1 MATSGTYAF
10 AVTATQLY
18 QAAFSAMQV
27 YGPNDAG
34 MTSNDTSRASF
45 SLEMLVKAMAN
56 KGLPLWCVQ
65 ELAIPLLANT
75 PTYSVG
81 SPRPLR
87 LLFAYVRDSAG
98 NDTTVQIYSR
108 YDYDT
113 LGQKASTGV
122 VNQLF
127 YDPQIADGVSSTV
140 PGSGIIT
147 VYDVPADS
155 TYTLHVVI
163 QRSIQDV
170 GTSTNNLDF
179 PQEAYM
185 MLKWRLAEELMLDYE
200 VPDNVRRE
208 IRMFAKQ
215 YTDEFWDTTQEQASV
230 YLTPS
235 ERMR

>member
-1 MATSGTYAF
+1 MATSGTYSF

-34 MTSNDTSRASF
+34 MTSADTSRASF

-65 ELAIPLLANT
+65 DLAVPMIAGQS
-75 PTYSVG
+75 TYSLG

-87 LLFAYVRDSAG
+87 LLFAYLRDSSG
-98 NDTTVQIYSR
+98 NDVTVQIYSR

-127 YDPQIADGVSSTV
+127 YDPQIGDGATAP
-140 PGSGIIT
+140 PGSGIVT
-147 VYDVPADS
+147 VYDVPSDS
-155 TYTLHVVI
+155 TYTLHVIV

-170 GTSTNNLDF
+170 GTASNNLDF

-215 YTDEFWDTTQEQASV
+215 YTDEFWDTTQEQASI

-235 ERMR
+235 ERTR

>member
-1 MATSGTYAF
+1 MATSGTYTF
-10 AVTATQLY
+10 AVTATQLF

-34 MTSNDTSRASF
+34 LTSNDTSRAQF
-45 SLEMLVKAMAN
+45 SLEMLVKSMAN
-56 KGLPLWCVQ
+56 MGLPLWCVQ
-65 ELAIPLLANT
+65 ELQVPMLQGVA
-75 PTYSVG
+75 TYSLG

-87 LLFAYVRDSAG
+87 ILFAYLRDSSG
-98 NDTTVQIYSR
+98 NDVTVQIYSR

-127 YDPQIADGVSSTV
+127 YDPQIADGATSP

-155 TYTLHVVI
+155 TYTLFLVV

-170 GTSTNNLDF
+170 GSASNNLDF

-200 VPDNVRRE
+200 VPDNVRAE
-208 IRMFAKQ
+208 IRRFAKY
-215 YTDEFWDTTQEQASV
+215 YTDEFWNTTQEQASV

-235 ERMR
+235 ERVR